1 MVETNTQAE
10 VIVMVREAI
19 FKNREEKP
27 TRTVAS
33 NLWVTT
39 IRKHIFL
46 VILGTP
52 AIN

>member
-33 NLWVTT
+33 NLWVATL
-39 IRKHIFL
+39 L
-46 VILGTP
+46 VKFYLQ
-52 AIN
+52 NYLH